1 MEMPTESA
9 AGKCF
14 VARRETIWIAVT
26 GRGVKPEGGLVVLE
40 THERKNAGSGGP
52 ALVTVRRMD
61 LLPFVH
67 MSTTGE
73 GGQGVGVYSGWV
85 RSQVTVSATPCSK
98 ENFGWPR
105 RV

>member
-40 THERKNAGSGGP
+40 TPERKNAGSGGP

-67 MSTTGE
+67 MSATGG
-73 GGQGVGVYSGWV
+73 GGQGVGVYLGWV
-85 RSQVTVSATPCSK
+85 WSQATVSSTPCCR
-98 ENFGWPR
+98 EMRGEPR
-105 RV
+105 SA